1 MVKFKLLNLL
11 KVEPLVGICDM
22 KKHSLGIIEK
32 FFSKNPNLDHFKLTM
47 IHAVDLLTKNFYK
60 GGKILVCGN
69 GGSAA
74 DSEHIVGELMKG
86 FVLNR
91 NIKNETLNKIKV
103 FFPSEVD
110 NFMNNLQIGIPAISL
125 VSQTGLITAF
135 NNDKNSD
142 YVYAQQVFSY
152 GKPNDTLFCLSTSGN
167 SNNVLNAA
175 KISKVLGI
183 PVVGFTGSN
192 GGKLKELSDY
202 LFNVPSMVTS
212 EIQEF
217 HLPIYHTICLALEEE
232 LFGVESI

>member
-1 MVKFKLLNLL
+1 MQ
-11 KVEPLVGICDM
+11 PRDGICNM
-22 KKHSLGIIEK
+22 KIRSSRIIET
-32 FFSKNPNLDHFKLTM
+32 FFSKYPNLDYLKITM
-47 IHAVDLLTKNFYK
+47 IRTVELLTENFYK

-91 NIKNETLNKIKV
+91 DIKKETHEKIK
-103 FFPSEVD
+103 FLFPNDLD
-110 NFMNNLQIGIPAISL
+110 NFNDNLQIGIPAISL

-152 GKPNDTLFCLSTSGN
+152 GKPFDTLFCLSTTGN
-167 SNNVLNAA
+167 SKNVLNAA

-183 PVVGFTGSN
+183 PVIGFTGIH
-192 GGKLKELSDY
+192 GGELKDLSMF
-202 LFNVPSMVTS
+202 LFNVPSQITS

-217 HLPIYHTICLALEEE
+217 HLPVYHSICLALEEE
-232 LFGVESI
+232 LFGEI

>member
-1 MVKFKLLNLL
+1 
-11 KVEPLVGICDM
+11 M
-22 KKHSLGIIEK
+22 KKSSSYIIEN
-32 FFSKNPNLDHFKLTM
+32 FFLKHSSLNYLKQSMTRL
-47 IHAVDLLTKNFYK
+47 VDLLSINFYK

-69 GGSAA
+69 GGSGA

-91 NIKNETLNKIKV
+91 DINDHTLNKIREL
-103 FFPSEVD
+103 FPNEVN
-110 NFMNNLQIGIPAISL
+110 NFKENLQIGIPAISL
-125 VSQTGLITAF
+125 VSQTGLISAY

-152 GKPNDTLFCLSTSGN
+152 GKPFDTLICLSTSGN
-167 SNNVLNAA
+167 STNILNAA

-183 PVVGFTGSN
+183 TVVGFTGFS
-192 GGKLKELSDY
+192 GGKLKEFSDY
-202 LFNVPSMVTS
+202 LINVPSQSTS

-232 LFGVESI
+232 LFGLNYL